1 MARKASL
8 GGPFWHLFTASAV
21 SALGDG
27 LVIVGFPLLALTLT
41 TNPLLIAG
49 VAVAGRVPAFLFSIP
64 VGALADRVDRRNMMV
79 AVNWIRAL
87 ILAFFSVAVV
97 EGHDSLAALY
107 ITVFLL
113 GAGAMAFDVAAQACL
128 PAMVPP
134 ADLPRANG
142 YLFTAEVS
150 GEQVAG
156 PGLAGLAFA
165 IGRSLPFIGDA
176 ISFALSALLVRS
188 SLPSTPPRR
197 EHPPFLQDIRDGLS
211 WFFSNRLMRLLGLV
225 VASLAFCQAMVFS
238 ELVLY
243 GTRQLGLGH
252 VGYGLFFAGACTGD
266 VVGSL
271 SAYRIYG
278 RLGPA
283 RSLMGAAALAGSAY
297 LVLSGTHSVALAMAV
312 LFLEAVGVAV
322 GNVTTLSLRQRITPP
337 YLLGRVA
344 STFRLLIWGLIP
356 FGALAGGL
364 LTSHVG
370 IQWAFRISGLVQLV
384 VVAMAAPALIVR
396 IHKAEQPGGT
406 PQVTGAH

>member
-27 LVIVGFPLLALTLT
+27 LVIVGFPLTGVTLT

-165 IGRSLPFIGDA
+165 IRAVAALHRRCHLFRPVGLVG
-176 ISFALSALLVRS
+176 SFLVAEHSAAARA
-188 SLPSTPPRR
+188 PTIPAGHPRR
-197 EHPPFLQDIRDGLS
+197 AQLVFLQPSHAAVGPGGC
-211 WFFSNRLMRLLGLV
+211 LLGVLP
-225 VASLAFCQAMVFS
+225 AMVFS

-252 VGYGLFFAGACTGD
+252 VGYGLFFR
-266 VVGSL
+266 GSL
-271 SAYRIYG
+271 YRRRG
-278 RLGPA
+278 GFAERVSHLRTARTGAEPDGRRRPRRLGLP
-283 RSLMGAAALAGSAY
+283 RS
-297 LVLSGTHSVALAMAV
+297 
-312 LFLEAVGVAV
+312 
-322 GNVTTLSLRQRITPP
+322 
-337 YLLGRVA
+337 
-344 STFRLLIWGLIP
+344 
-356 FGALAGGL
+356 
-364 LTSHVG
+364 
-370 IQWAFRISGLVQLV
+370 
-384 VVAMAAPALIVR
+384 VR
-396 IHKAEQPGGT
+396 YP
-406 PQVTGAH
+406 